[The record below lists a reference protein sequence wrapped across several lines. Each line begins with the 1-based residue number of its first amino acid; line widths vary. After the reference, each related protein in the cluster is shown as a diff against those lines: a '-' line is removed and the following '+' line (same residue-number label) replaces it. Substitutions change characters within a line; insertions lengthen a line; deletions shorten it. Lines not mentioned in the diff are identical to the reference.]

1 MSSGFS
7 ENKGLWGYQSRGLT
21 KPLLGRLVDLIL
33 YFPLYNGL
41 PNPKASLFLAASAF
55 RGHVVQA
62 SPRIRHRNPLTE
74 KAGGNAVSHFP
85 LFPKIDVVE
94 RFDCIIIALIIS
106 PENVR
111 HVTAIMSKMPK
122 FHSISSNK

>member
-41 PNPKASLFLAASAF
+41 PNPKASLFRAASAF
-55 RGHVVQA
+55 RATWSKLRLGYD
-62 SPRIRHRNPLTE
+62 TE
-74 KAGGNAVSHFP
+74 IH
-85 LFPKIDVVE
+85 
-94 RFDCIIIALIIS
+94 
-106 PENVR
+106 
-111 HVTAIMSKMPK
+111 
-122 FHSISSNK
+122 